1 MCTQTTTGYSVTGT
15 LRIMFISDF
24 SWEGKR
30 NLYKVSQYENQVLFC
45 PGLVIHPQCFPKV
58 RFLFSCLFPHVREAL
73 WDGRVSECSC
83 CYTVPVHGMLEGNMA
98 WFSTAQG
105 NAEHAGLWQHIWVW
119 VELTADT
126 WFPCQAPFVPV
137 KLIWVVTTCAGKV
150 FLQSRRMRLGILS
163 EDVWNVPRY
172 TRVSDWKYVPIYWAF
187 RKAGLTQTPLQV
199 VQGRELLKG
208 PPNGVD
214 LAWVRHSSPLTPTL
228 PPPWQSTA
236 CSESLGCR

>member
-1 MCTQTTTGYSVTGT
+1 MHSNNHRLLSDRDFGDNVYQWFQ
-15 LRIMFISDF
+15 LRGQKKPVQSITVWKS
-24 SWEGKR
+24 GA
-30 NLYKVSQYENQVLFC
+30 VLPC
-45 PGLVIHPQCFPKV
+45 LVIHPQCFPKV
-58 RFLFSCLFPHVREAL
+58 RFLFSCLFPHMREAL

-214 LAWVRHSSPLTPTL
+214 LPWVQVTALLWL
-228 PPPWQSTA
+228 PPCHLPD
-236 CSESLGCR
+236 SLLLALKA